1 MGKPTGGYT
10 PVLRAESIGAERAP
24 GELKHLSTPWKR
36 NQRDSVSSGE
46 RTRTMPKP
54 GWLSGLQAYAT
65 GGGCAMCVETTAVVS
80 GSEKGS
86 GQPKNLERFAIAGDS
101 PVGDGWAPPW
111 RAFASTA
118 GHGKPRGK
126 LGRPRSKAKYI

>member
-1 MGKPTGGYT
+1 
-10 PVLRAESIGAERAP
+10 
-24 GELKHLSTPWKR
+24 
-36 NQRDSVSSGE
+36 
-46 RTRTMPKP
+46 
-54 GWLSGLQAYAT
+54 
-65 GGGCAMCVETTAVVS
+65 MCVETTAVVS

-126 LGRPRSKAKYI
+126 LGRPRSKAKYVQRPIADEYREGTVKSTPARGVKQLLKPSVHSQREPYARPSGRGTGDRVPIEE